1 MSWEE
6 MVQKENSPILE
17 KVDGKTRKR
26 IKKLLQ
32 SNQPTTYMGQ
42 EFTQLGDLISELKS
56 KGLIKSG
63 KLSKKLE
70 KMEEK
75 NLDIVASASE
85 LRKDYETLYRQVKGI
100 IYPKSKGSLGEEKDE
115 WREFGEPN
123 ATTHERVSR

>member
-70 KMEEK
+70 K
-75 NLDIVASASE
+75 SASD
-85 LRKDYETLYRQVKGI
+85 LI
-100 IYPKSKGSLGEEKDE
+100 KSVYKK
-115 WREFGEPN
+115 
-123 ATTHERVSR
+123 